1 MSELTIE
8 QEKVIRDYKSTFATE
23 TGKRTLADL
32 EKFCRARAHQGLFD
46 PLNERQTS
54 YNLGAHSVFRY
65 IQSMINTSLENK
77 PIEDCK
83 TEPQI

>member
-8 QEKVIRDYKSTFATE
+8 QEKVVRDFKATFSTE
-23 TGKRTLADL
+23 TGARTLNHL
-32 EKFCRARAHQGLFD
+32 EQFCRAKAHQGLFD
-46 PLNERQTS
+46 PNNASQTA

-65 IQSMINTSLENK
+65 IQTMINTSLENK
-77 PIEDCK
+77 PIADCE